1 MDTAVGP
8 AALDSD
14 DIFDSAD
21 SAAGAD
27 ARDDPLPFDTVQIRR
42 PVQMHGTIG
51 YRLTYS

>member
-1 MDTAVGP
+1 MNTAVGP

-27 ARDDPLPFDTVQIRR
+27 ARDDPLPFDVLLTPDPDDRSIQ
-42 PVQMHGTIG
+42 QM
-51 YRLTYS
+51 